1 LDLFDYP
8 YSSTFFFYFVLT
20 LLLLLLFVPS
30 PRWPMSKRFLFVFF
44 FASSQNESRLMSELP
59 NFIIGVEI
67 VGSTNV
73 EV

>member
-30 PRWPMSKRFLFVFF
+30 PRWPMSKRFLF

-59 NFIIGVEI
+59 NFRIGVEI

>member
-8 YSSTFFFYFVLT
+8 YSSTFFFYCVLT
-20 LLLLLLFVPS
+20 LLLLFVPS
-30 PRWPMSKRFLFVFF
+30 PRWPMSKRFLF